1 MAVCGSGQS
10 GLLDGVLVLDL
21 SMFVAGPFA
30 TMILAD
36 LGAEVIKIEP
46 LRGDPVRTSGIGP
59 EIGGESAQFQSYN
72 RNKKSLCL
80 DLKSDQ
86 GRAVFY
92 DLIRKADIVFDNFR
106 PGVLER
112 LNLEYERLRDVNPG
126 IISVSLS
133 GFGQDG
139 PWAERPG
146 YDIIVQALSG
156 AMSLTGHTASDLAR
170 IPLHLGDTGGG
181 VYAALVRTGDIGNRI
196 DRGHR

>member
-36 LGAEVIKIEP
+36 LGAEVVKIEP

-92 DLIRKADIVFDNFR
+92 DLIRKADIVFDNFQ

-146 YDIIVQALSG
+146 YNIIVQALSG
-156 AMSLTGHTASDLAR
+156 AMSLTGHTASDPAR
-170 IPLHLGDTGGG
+170 ISLHLGDTGGG
-181 VYAALVRTGDIGNRI
+181 LYGALAMSAALSSRQ
-196 DRGHR
+196 